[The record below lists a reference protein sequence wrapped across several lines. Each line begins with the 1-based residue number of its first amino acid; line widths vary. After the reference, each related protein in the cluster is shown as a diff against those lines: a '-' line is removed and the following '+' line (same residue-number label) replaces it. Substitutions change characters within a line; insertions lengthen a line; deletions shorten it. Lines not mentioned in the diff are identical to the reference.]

1 MASIEAMIKW
11 MSDRKGKVTYSMT
24 SRNGPNSYDCSSAV
38 YYALIAAGFL
48 PANTAIGNTDSLY
61 RLEGTLLRPITRQQV
76 QLGDLFVAGHKNGS
90 GGAGGHTGIF
100 TSYDRIIHCN
110 YASNGIAETQAA
122 GRMGDASGLPVYYYR
137 LINTSSQTTTKTIS
151 ITGKLN
157 GFSSADDAIQGKNV
171 KTTVTAGTYYVF
183 NTFKTAT
190 NVTKQS
196 GVPGTWVVIFTVQN
210 QTKFV
215 LGQTVTLLSKATHYQ
230 TGQAIPSWVK
240 NKKYTISQVKQVKQ
254 SNSKQA
260 YLLKEIMSWVLEQ
273 DLG

>member
-1 MASIEAMIKW
+1 
-11 MSDRKGKVTYSMT
+11 MSSTESVINWFIQRQGKVTYSMI
-24 SRNGPNSYDCSSAV
+24 SRTGPNSYDCSSAV
-38 YYALIAAGFL
+38 YYALITGGFL

-61 RLEGTLLRPITRQQV
+61 RLEGKLLQPITRQQV
-76 QLGDLFVAGHKNGS
+76 QRGDLFVAGHKNGS

-137 LINTSSQTTTKTIS
+137 LINTTSQTSTKTVS
-151 ITGKLN
+151 LSKNLQ
-157 GFSSADDAIQGKNV
+157 GFTSADDALQGKNA
-171 KTTVTAGTYYVF
+171 KTTVLAGTYYVF
-183 NTFKTAT
+183 NTFKNAT

-196 GVPGTWVVIFTVQN
+196 GIPGSWVVIPAAQSES
-210 QTKFV
+210 KFV
-215 LGQTVTLLSKATHYQ
+215 VGQTVTLLSKATHYQ

-260 YLLKEIMSWVLEQ
+260 YLLNEIMSWVLEQ

>member
-11 MSDRKGKVTYSMT
+11 MSDRQGKVTYSMT

-38 YYALIAAGFL
+38 YYALITGGFL

-61 RLEGTLLRPITRQQV
+61 RLEGKLLQSITRQQV
-76 QLGDLFVAGHKNGS
+76 QRGDLFVAGHKNGS

-100 TSYDRIIHCN
+100 TFHDRIIHCN

-137 LINTSSQTTTKTIS
+137 LVNTTSQTSTKTVS
-151 ITGKLN
+151 LSQN
-157 GFSSADDAIQGKNV
+157 LHGFTSADDAIQGKNV
-171 KTTVTAGTYYVF
+171 KTSVTAGTYYVF
-183 NTFKTAT
+183 NTFKNAT

-196 GVPGTWVVIFTVQN
+196 GIPGTWVVIPAVQSESN
-210 QTKFV
+210 FQV
-215 LGQTVTLLSKATHYQ
+215 GQTVTLLPKATHYQ